1 MVNPRIIPIS
11 IKTKRKKRKEEEEYT
26 SKRLN

>member
-1 MVNPRIIPIS
+1 LMVNPRIIPMD
-11 IKTKRKKRKEEEEYT
+11 IKTKRKKRKEEYT

>member
-1 MVNPRIIPIS
+1 MVNPRIIIPIA
-11 IKTKRKKRKEEEEYT
+11 IKTKRKKRKEEYT

>member
-1 MVNPRIIPIS
+1 MVNPRIIPIA
-11 IKTKRKKRKEEEEYT
+11 IKTKRKKRKEEEYT

>member
-1 MVNPRIIPIS
+1 MVNPRIIPVD
-11 IKTKRKKRKEEEEYT
+11 IKTKRKKMNEEEYT

>member
-1 MVNPRIIPIS
+1 MVNPRIIIPIA
-11 IKTKRKKRKEEEEYT
+11 IKTKRKKRKEEEYT

>member
-1 MVNPRIIPIS
+1 MVNPRIIIPMA
-11 IKTKRKKRKEEEEYT
+11 IKTKRKKRKEEYT

>member
-1 MVNPRIIPIS
+1 MVNPRIIIPMA
-11 IKTKRKKRKEEEEYT
+11 IKTKRKKRKEDEDT